1 MKAEVQ
7 KPSIFSRALSV
18 LTYNWGLKL
27 LALLLA
33 ILVYYS
39 LKTDRTSLKADRTQ
53 VPIVTAAGDN
63 GISLPQSGG
72 ATDNTPK

>member
-7 KPSIFSRALSV
+7 KPGIFTRAVSV

-39 LKTDRTSLKADRTQ
+39 LKTERTQ
-53 VPIVTAAGDN
+53 VLGVHARDN
-63 GISLPQSGG
+63 SILIPKGEA
-72 ATDNTPK
+72 ATDSNQK